1 MSDTTRPQEATQ
13 PGSPQAA
20 EELLPLVYGE
30 LRQLARQKMAREAPG
45 QTLQATALVHEAWL
59 RVAGTANPRFGDR
72 AHFFAAAAEA
82 MRRILIDRARRR
94 KALRHG
100 GGQRPLDLEG
110 IEIEAPA
117 TDDELLAVHDALER
131 LAAVDPLK
139 AEVVKLRFF
148 IGLTNEKTAQVL
160 GLSEPTVKRSWAHAR
175 AWLYREIHGTGRGG
189 SVWTGPDGEGD

>member
-1 MSDTTRPQEATQ
+1 MSDATRPQETTQ

-30 LRQLARQKMAREAPG
+30 LRQLARRKMAREAPG

-100 GGQRPLDLEG
+100 GGQRPVDLEG

-131 LAAVDPLK
+131 LVAIDPLK

-148 IGLTNEKTAQVL
+148 VGLTNEKTAQVL

-175 AWLYREIHGTGRGG
+175 AWLYREIHGEPPFR
-189 SVWTGPDGEGD
+189 